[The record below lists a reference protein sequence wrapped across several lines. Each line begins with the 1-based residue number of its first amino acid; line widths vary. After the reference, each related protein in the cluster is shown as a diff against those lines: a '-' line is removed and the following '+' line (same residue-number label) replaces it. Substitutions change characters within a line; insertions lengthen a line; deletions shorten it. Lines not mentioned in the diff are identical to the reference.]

1 MKKMSK
7 NNTKNIA
14 IIGIRSGSKGI
25 KNKNIKL
32 LGNKHLF
39 SWIIEI
45 AKQSKVYDDIL
56 VSSDSQYYLDL
67 VKQNHDYILPL
78 LRDKDLARD
87 DSPEYEF
94 VKHTVITYAKE
105 NKLSLDEI
113 IFSRLHATSPFQT
126 PEDLVNSLKKL
137 KETTYATSSVVI
149 KKSSIHPL
157 KSLKIIKED
166 NHDKLVSI
174 LDNSSES
181 VTGQNRQSL
190 GVFYHRSN
198 VITGFGSNIL
208 NGNLTGKFAVPVLQ
222 NSEFY
227 IDIDSEFDFWIAEQ
241 IIKNNLID

>member
-1 MKKMSK
+1 MNKI
-7 NNTKNIA
+7 NTRNIA
-14 IIGIRSGSKGI
+14 IIGLRSGSKGI
-25 KNKNIKL
+25 KNKNIRL

-45 AKQSKVYDDIL
+45 AKKASVYDDIL
-56 VSSDSQYYLDL
+56 VSSDSQNYLDL
-67 VKQNHDYILPL
+67 VKKNHDYVVPY
-78 LRDKDLARD
+78 LRNKNLAKD

-94 VKHTVITYAKE
+94 VKHTVISYAKE
-105 NKLSLDEI
+105 NKLNLDDI

-126 PEDLVNSLKKL
+126 PDDLVNSLNKL
-137 KETTYATSSVVI
+137 KQAAYATSSVVI
-149 KKSSIHPL
+149 KKSSVHPL
-157 KSLKIIKED
+157 KSLKLIKED

-198 VITGFGSNIL
+198 VITGLATNL
-208 NGNLTGKFAVPVLQ
+208 LDGNLTGKFAVPVFQ

-241 IIKNNLID
+241 VIKNNLIN